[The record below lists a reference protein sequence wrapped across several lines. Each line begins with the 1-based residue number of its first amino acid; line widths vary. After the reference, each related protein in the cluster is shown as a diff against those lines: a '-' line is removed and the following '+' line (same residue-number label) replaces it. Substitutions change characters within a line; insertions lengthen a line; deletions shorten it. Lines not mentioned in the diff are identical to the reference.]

1 MSAVFD
7 PIEKSGKSRKGWRAG
22 FFCFSHTVVLFFIF
36 PAPNKIAPLLL
47 LIVCFRYY
55 TRADA
60 EHAMRFINGTRL
72 DDRIIRTDW
81 DAGFKEGRQ
90 YGRGKTGGQ
99 VKAIPVHSLNLIL
112 LRLCT
117 AWLVLSHVQQCVDC
131 KDLII
136 NLAIPRLF
144 W

>member
-1 MSAVFD
+1 MSAVFY
-7 PIEKSGKSRKGWRAG
+7 PIEKSRKGWKAVGGVLLLKYNTSLFVSPVPNKTARL
-22 FFCFSHTVVLFFIF
+22 VVLTEC
-36 PAPNKIAPLLL
+36 L
-47 LIVCFRYY
+47 RYY

-99 VKAIPVHSLNLIL
+99 VKAMPVH
-112 LRLCT
+112 
-117 AWLVLSHVQQCVDC
+117 
-131 KDLII
+131 
-136 NLAIPRLF
+136 P
-144 W
+144 